1 MKPFTYH
8 APTTVAEAVEMLD
21 KYQSSCAVV
30 AGGTDVVIELNERH
44 KTPEHVISIS
54 KLDELR
60 YVKEEDGMVKIGA
73 LTTFNDLENN
83 PYVKEKLPALYETA
97 IHVGSP
103 QIRNLGTIGGN
114 VVNASVAGDS
124 PTTLVTLGA
133 SVVLRSAKGERIMTI
148 EDFNKG
154 PGNCAIRP
162 DELMIEA
169 RFPVI
174 GPDEAVGY
182 FKIGKRKSL
191 AIVVLAVS
199 IYVKRTAD
207 NKVEDCRVVLG
218 AVSKHP
224 MRSPELEELLKG
236 KSLEAGVLYDTLPAL
251 PMPSRPQ
258 SPPVPPSSTSVR
270 ASAARPAGATTRFSA
285 SWAWPEQEVSEDGT
299 DSY

>member
-1 MKPFTYH
+1 MKPFDFH
-8 APTTVAEAVEMLD
+8 APKTVEEAVALLEQ
-21 KYQSSCAVV
+21 YQQNCAVI

-44 KTPEHVISIS
+44 KTPEHVISIDKIDS
-54 KLDELR
+54 LR

-73 LTTFNDLENN
+73 LTTFDDLENN
-83 PYVKEKLPALYETA
+83 EYVQKNLPALYETA

-124 PTTLVTLGA
+124 PTTFLTYGA
-133 SVVLRSAKGERIMTI
+133 SVVLKSAQGERVMTI

-154 PGNCAIRP
+154 PGNCQIRP
-162 DELMIEA
+162 DELLTEVC
-169 RFPVI
+169 FPAL
-174 GPDEAVGY
+174 GKDEAVGY

-224 MRSPELEELLKG
+224 MRAPELETALKG
-236 KSLEAGVLYDTLPAL
+236 RSLNAKELDALLPQFTDTVQAAIATRPSVVYKREGV
-251 PMPSRPQ
+251 RG
-258 SPPVPPSSTSVR
+258 
-270 ASAARPAGATTRFSA
+270 AARRCF
-285 SWAWPEQEVSEDGT
+285 EQILTQLDLA
-299 DSY
+299 

>member
-124 PTTLVTLGA
+124 PTTLVTLGT

-162 DELMIEA
+162 DELMVEA

-236 KSLEAGVLYDTLPAL
+236 KSLEAGVLYDTLPAFTDAVQAAI
-251 PMPSRPQ
+251 PTRPSVVYKREG
-258 SPPVPPSSTSVR
+258 VR
-270 ASAARPAGATTRFSA
+270 GAARRCYDQILSQLGLA
-285 SWAWPEQEVSEDGT
+285 
-299 DSY
+299 